1 MQISSFNNLNE
12 IFFLQCEKYQKE
24 DHLFFNN
31 LNLKKFQTYSWSD
44 SKNNVLKLAKFLNEK
59 KINKGDRI
67 LLVSENRPEW
77 LIADLAILLN
87 SAITVPNYTT
97 YAIND
102 FAFTINDCKPSGLI
116 VSNIQLLKN
125 ILLATK
131 KINFN
136 FNFNFIILL
145 NEDNEFEEN
154 VINFSDIIKK
164 EIDIEETKIFFKEIN
179 KILTRKDPACII
191 YTSGTQGTP
200 KGVVLSHGG
209 ILKNCEG
216 ALEFLNFI
224 KDEKNTFLTWLP
236 LSHSYEHTVQFVQLS
251 LGAKI
256 FYSES
261 LDKLLTNLKIAKP
274 TIMTAVPRFYTNL
287 VHKIKINLQNQSNF
301 KKIIFKK
308 TLELGEKKIL
318 LKEMSFFEK
327 FINFILDII
336 VRKKIKDQFGGKIKA
351 FISGGGPLDYNV
363 GIFLNSLGLPT
374 LQGYGLTEAS
384 PVVSC
389 NSIDKI
395 KVDTVGKIFKDVEI
409 KIASDGEILVKGEN
423 IMLGYWNN
431 KIETDKILKDN
442 WLYTGDI
449 GEIDQEGYLKIT
461 DRKKDIIVNAGG
473 DNIAPSKIEN
483 LLANYPD
490 IIQSYIYGDKKN
502 YLVAL
507 IVVAKDLEDRNNK
520 IQSIINKVNDEL
532 SVIEK
537 IKKFI
542 IIDDPFTIDNEM
554 LTPTMKIRR
563 HKVKKVFGDQL
574 EKLYF

>member
-97 YAIND
+97 YTIND

-145 NEDNEFEEN
+145 NEDNEVEEN

-179 KILTRKDPACII
+179 KSLTRKDPACII

-483 LLANYPD
+483 LLANYPE

>member
-136 FNFNFIILL
+136 FNFIILL
-145 NEDNEFEEN
+145 NEDNEVEEN

>member
-1 MQISSFNNLNE
+1 MQVSSFNSLNE

-31 LNLKKFQTYSWSD
+31 LNLKKFQTYTWLDTSH
-44 SKNNVLKLAKFLNEK
+44 NVLKLAKFLNEK
-59 KINKGDRI
+59 NITKGDRV

-97 YAIND
+97 YTVND

-116 VSNIQLLKN
+116 VSSPLLLKN
-125 ILLATK
+125 ILLAAK
-131 KINFN
+131 KINY
-136 FNFNFIILL
+136 NFNFIILL
-145 NEDNEFEEN
+145 NQTNEVLADN
-154 VINFSDIIKK
+154 VINFSTVIEKK
-164 EIDIEETKIFFKEIN
+164 IDIEETKIFFK
-179 KILTRKDPACII
+179 KISKSLIRKDPACII

-216 ALEFLNFI
+216 ALEFLYFI
-224 KDEKNTFLTWLP
+224 KEQQNTFLTWLP

-287 VHKIKINLQNQSNF
+287 VNKIKINLQNQSSL
-301 KKIIFKK
+301 KKIIFNK
-308 TLELGEKKIL
+308 TLELGEKKVL
-318 LKEMSFFEK
+318 FKEMSFFEK

-336 VRKKIKDQFGGKIKA
+336 VRKKIKNQFGGKIKA

-389 NSIDKI
+389 NAIDKI
-395 KVDTVGKIFKDVEI
+395 KIETVGKIFKDVEV
-409 KIASDGEILVKGEN
+409 KIANDGEILVKGEN
-423 IMLGYWNN
+423 VMLGYWNN
-431 KIETDKILKDN
+431 KNETEKILRDN

-483 LLANYPD
+483 LLANYPE

-507 IVVAKDLEDRNNK
+507 IVVGKELEDRKNK
-520 IQSIINKVNDEL
+520 IQFIIDKVNNDL
-532 SVIEK
+532 SIIEK

-542 IIDDPFTIDNEM
+542 IIDDPFTIENEM

-563 HKVKKVFGDQL
+563 HQVKKAFGDQL

>member
-1 MQISSFNNLNE
+1 MQVSSFNSLNE

-31 LNLKKFQTYSWSD
+31 LNLKKFQTYTWLDTSH
-44 SKNNVLKLAKFLNEK
+44 NVLKLAKFLNEK
-59 KINKGDRI
+59 NITKGDRV

-97 YAIND
+97 YTVND

-116 VSNIQLLKN
+116 VSSTLLLKN
-125 ILLATK
+125 ILLAAK
-131 KINFN
+131 KINY
-136 FNFNFIILL
+136 NFNFIILL
-145 NEDNEFEEN
+145 NQTNDVVADN
-154 VINFSDIIKK
+154 VINFSTVIEKK
-164 EIDIEETKIFFKEIN
+164 IDIEETKIFFK
-179 KILTRKDPACII
+179 KISKSLTRKDPACII

-216 ALEFLNFI
+216 ALEFLYFI
-224 KDEKNTFLTWLP
+224 KKKQNTFLTWLP

-261 LDKLLTNLKIAKP
+261 LDKLLTNLKIARP

-287 VHKIKINLQNQSNF
+287 VNKIKINLQNQSSF
-301 KKIIFKK
+301 KKIIFNK

-318 LKEMSFFEK
+318 FKKMNIFEK
-327 FINFILDII
+327 FINFILDIV
-336 VRKKIKDQFGGKIKA
+336 VRKKIKNQFGGKIKA

-395 KVDTVGKIFKDVEI
+395 KIDTVGKIFKDVEV
-409 KIASDGEILVKGEN
+409 KIATDGEILVKGEN

-431 KIETDKILKDN
+431 KSETEKILIDN

-473 DNIAPSKIEN
+473 DNIAPSKLEN
-483 LLANYPD
+483 LLANYPE

-507 IVVAKDLEDRNNK
+507 IVVEKELQDRKNK
-520 IQSIINKVNDEL
+520 IQSIFDKINNEL

-542 IIDDPFTIDNEM
+542 IIDSPFTIENEM

-563 HKVKKVFGDQL
+563 HQVKKVFGDQL

>member
-97 YAIND
+97 YTIND

-131 KINFN
+131 KIN

>member
-1 MQISSFNNLNE
+1 MQVSSFNSLNE

-31 LNLKKFQTYSWSD
+31 LNLKKFQTYTWLDTSH
-44 SKNNVLKLAKFLNEK
+44 NVLKLAKFLNEK
-59 KINKGDRI
+59 NITKGDRV

-97 YAIND
+97 YTVND
-102 FAFTINDCKPSGLI
+102 FAFTINDCKPLGLI
-116 VSNIQLLKN
+116 VSSPLLLKN
-125 ILLATK
+125 ILLAAK
-131 KINFN
+131 KINY
-136 FNFNFIILL
+136 NFNFIILL
-145 NEDNEFEEN
+145 NQTNEVLADN
-154 VINFSDIIKK
+154 VINFSTVIEKK
-164 EIDIEETKIFFKEIN
+164 IDIEETKIFFK
-179 KILTRKDPACII
+179 KISKSLTRKDPACII

-216 ALEFLNFI
+216 ALEFLYFI
-224 KDEKNTFLTWLP
+224 KEQQNTFLTWLP

-287 VHKIKINLQNQSNF
+287 VNKIKINLQNQSSL
-301 KKIIFKK
+301 KKIIFNK
-308 TLELGEKKIL
+308 TLELGEKKVL
-318 LKEMSFFEK
+318 FKEMSFFEK

-336 VRKKIKDQFGGKIKA
+336 VRKKIKNQFGGKIKA

-395 KVDTVGKIFKDVEI
+395 KIETVGKIFKDVEV
-409 KIASDGEILVKGEN
+409 KIANDGEILVKGEN
-423 IMLGYWNN
+423 VMLGYWNN
-431 KIETDKILKDN
+431 KNETEKILRDN

-483 LLANYPD
+483 LLANYPE

-507 IVVAKDLEDRNNK
+507 IVVGKELEDRKNK
-520 IQSIINKVNDEL
+520 IQFIIDKVNNDL
-532 SVIEK
+532 SIIEK

-542 IIDDPFTIDNEM
+542 IIDDPFTIENEM

-563 HKVKKVFGDQL
+563 HQVKKAFGDQL

>member
-1 MQISSFNNLNE
+1 MQISSFKNLNE
-12 IFFLQCEKYQKE
+12 IFFLQYE
-24 DHLFFNN
+24 DHKKDDHLLFNN
-31 LNLKKFQTYSWSD
+31 LNLKKFQTYTWQDTRS
-44 SKNNVLKLAKFLNEK
+44 NVLKLANFLNSKNIK
-59 KINKGDRI
+59 KADRV

-87 SAITVPNYTT
+87 AAITVPNYTT
-97 YAIND
+97 YTVND
-102 FAFTINDCKPSGLI
+102 FAFTINDCKPAGLI
-116 VSNIQLLKN
+116 VSSSNLLKN
-125 ILLATK
+125 ILLAAK
-131 KINFN
+131 KINY
-136 FNFNFIILL
+136 NFNFIIIL
-145 NEDNEFEEN
+145 NESAEDLGSNI
-154 VINFSDIIKK
+154 INFSEIVNK
-164 EIDIEETKIFFKEIN
+164 EIDLDKEQKFFLENN
-179 KILTRKDPACII
+179 KNLNRQDPACII

-216 ALEFLNFI
+216 ALKFLDFV
-224 KDEKNTFLTWLP
+224 KGKKNTFLTWLP
-236 LSHSYEHTVQFVQLS
+236 LSHSYEHTVQFAQLS

-261 LDKLLTNLKIAKP
+261 LDKLLSNLKIAKP

-287 VHKIKINLQNQSNF
+287 MHKIKINLQTQSNF
-301 KKIIFKK
+301 KKIIFQK
-308 TLELGEKKIL
+308 TLDLGEKKFL
-318 LKEMSFFEK
+318 NKNMSFFEK
-327 FINFILDII
+327 CINFILDFI
-336 VRKKIKDQFGGKIKA
+336 VRKKIKNQFGGKIRA

-363 GIFLNSLGLPT
+363 GVFLNSLGLPT

-384 PVVSC
+384 PIVSC
-389 NSIDKI
+389 NPISKI
-395 KVDTVGKIFKDVEI
+395 KIDTVGKIFKDVEV
-409 KIASDGEILVKGEN
+409 KIAQDGEILVKGEN
-423 IMLGYWNN
+423 VMIGYWNN
-431 KIETDKILKDN
+431 KEETNRILKDS

-449 GEIDQEGYLKIT
+449 GEIDSEGYLKIT

-483 LLANYPD
+483 LLSNYPD

-507 IVVAKDLEDRNNK
+507 IVVAKELENK
-520 IQSIINKVNDEL
+520 KDKVQFFVDKVNSEL
-532 SVIEK
+532 SIIEK

-542 IIDDPFTIDNEM
+542 IIDTPFTVENEM

-563 HKVKKVFGDQL
+563 HQVKKIFGDQL